1 MKKIEDAIEELIDQ
15 NSLSAVKE
23 ALANVCFEKAEH
35 IQSNWQDSDLAKT
48 WENAGRKIGNVDT
61 DSL

>member
-1 MKKIEDAIEELIDQ
+1 MKKIEAAIEELIDQ

-23 ALANVCFEKAEH
+23 AFANVCFEKAEH
-35 IQSNWQDSDLAKT
+35 IQSNWQDSDLAKI
-48 WENAGRKIGNVDT
+48 WENAGRKIGNVNT